1 MRIAGFALG
10 ALALIGAIGF
20 FGCLQSVDEGER
32 GVILRNGAYVGIAE
46 PGLNFVNP
54 LFDTIKEVSIRSNSR
69 LYEKEEFYSFDRQL
83 AHVTLSVTYKL
94 DPSKIAEVYSEYGSE
109 EGVMTRLVDRRVKK
123 EVKEVLGQFTAQT
136 AIQERAKLGIDVTKV
151 MVANITGPV
160 LIESVQIEDIKFS
173 PAYEASIEKVMLG
186 DSMVKQLEAEKRQ
199 KIVEN
204 EITVNK
210 ANADAQAIIAKAGAD
225 ANAKRQNGEAE
236 ADAIRAKGKALAEN
250 PGLTALITAEN
261 WKGLLPTT
269 MVPGGSVPFINVDP
283 K

>member
-10 ALALIGAIGF
+10 AVALIGAIGF
-20 FGCLQSVDEGER
+20 FGCLQSIDEGER

-54 LFDTIKEVSIRSNSR
+54 LFDSIREISIRSNSR

-94 DPSKIAEVYSEYGSE
+94 DPSKIEQVYSEFGSE
-109 EGVMTRLVDRRVKK
+109 EGVMSRLVDRRVKK
-123 EVKEVLGQFTAQT
+123 EVKEVLGQFTAAT
-136 AIQERAKLGIDVTKV
+136 AIQERGKLGVDVTKA
-151 MVANITGPV
+151 MIANISGPV
-160 LIESVQIEDIKFS
+160 QIESVQIEDIKFS
-173 PAYEASIEKVMLG
+173 PAYEQSIEQVMLA
-186 DSMVKQLEAEKRQ
+186 DSKVKQLESEKRQ
-199 KIVEN
+199 KVVEN
-204 EITVNK
+204 EMTVAK
-210 ANADAQAIIAKAGAD
+210 AQADADAVVAKAKAD
-225 ANAKRQNGEAE
+225 ADAKRLNGEGE

-261 WKGLLPTT
+261 WKGMLPTT
-269 MVPGGSVPFINVDP
+269 MVPGGAVPFINVEP